1 MKEVAFFWGLDTE
14 DIKKKTRKR
23 EIVTPRQCY
32 HYFARKYFP
41 HIEVSLTLI
50 GQTTSVDHATVIHS
64 VKSIENLIET
74 DKRFKLK
81 IQELDDHLKTKV
93 IPHIKKLDPREIPAN
108 RYQRIKD
115 EKNRAENKS
124 NRMYYEAKK
133 ILNQFNEEINKDHVI
148 EGWRRFEL
156 EKKYWD
162 ALKKIKEIKEESTE
176 RLTQY

>member
-1 MKEVAFFWGLDTE
+1 MKEVAFFFGLDTE
-14 DIKKKTRKR
+14 DIKKKSRKR
-23 EIVTPRQCY
+23 EIVIPRQSY

-64 VKSIENLIET
+64 VKTIKNLIET

-81 IQELDDHLKTKV
+81 IQELDEYLEANV
-93 IPHIKKLDPREIPAN
+93 IPRIKKLDPREIPAN
-108 RYQRIKD
+108 KYQRIKD
-115 EKNRAENKS
+115 EKNRAENKV
-124 NRMYYEAKK
+124 NRMYYVAKK
-133 ILNQFNEEINKDHVI
+133 LLNDFHQQVNEDHII

-162 ALKKIKEIKEESTE
+162 ALKEIQNVKQQPTE
-176 RLTQY
+176 RLL

>member
-1 MKEVAFFWGLDTE
+1 MKEVAFFFGLDTE
-14 DIKKKTRKR
+14 DIKKKSRKR
-23 EIVTPRQCY
+23 EIVIPRQSY

-64 VKSIENLIET
+64 VKTIKNLIET

-81 IQELDDHLKTKV
+81 IQELNEHLEANV
-93 IPHIKKLDPREIPAN
+93 IPQIKKLDPREIPAN
-108 RYQRIKD
+108 KYQRIKD
-115 EKNRAENKS
+115 EKNRAEHKV
-124 NRMYYEAKK
+124 NRMYYVAKK
-133 ILNQFNEEINKDHVI
+133 LLNDFHQQVNEDHII

-162 ALKKIKEIKEESTE
+162 ALKEIQNVKQQPTE
-176 RLTQY
+176 RFF